1 MSELVRGV
9 GYDVMLPDGHVIS
22 DDRARLDMA
31 FVHEMLAGA
40 PWAIGRPTALTDRSW
55 ANCLCFGVHAP
66 DGRPAGCARVLT
78 DSTFRAHLADLVIRP
93 TSRRRGLGIA
103 LVTAIL
109 AHPELATV
117 TRWTLATADA
127 HQLYARFGFRSGA
140 SDADWMT
147 LERTAASTVASAG
160 I

>member
-1 MSELVRGV
+1 MT
-9 GYDVMLPDGHVIS
+9 LPDGHVIS

-31 FVHEMLAGA
+31 FVHAMLAEV
-40 PWAIGRPTALTDRSW
+40 PWAAGRSPALTERSW

-66 DGRPAGCARVLT
+66 DGGPAGCARVLT
-78 DSTFRAHLADLVIRP
+78 DLTFRAHLADLVIRP
-93 TSRRRGLGIA
+93 ASRGRGLGIA

-127 HQLYARFGFRSGA
+127 HGLYARFGFRAGG

-147 LERTAASTVASAG
+147 LDREVASTIASDG

>member
-1 MSELVRGV
+1 MAHEVA
-9 GYDVMLPDGHVIS
+9 LPDGHVIH
-22 DDRARLDMA
+22 DDPARLDMA
-31 FVHEMLAGA
+31 FVHEMLAGV
-40 PWAIGRPTALTDRSW
+40 PWTIGRPPALADRSW
-55 ANCLCFGVHAP
+55 ANCLRFGIRAP
-66 DGRPAGCARVLT
+66 DGSPAGCARVLT
-78 DSTFRAHLADLVIRP
+78 DYALRAHLADLVIRP
-93 TSRRRGLGIA
+93 ASRGHGLAVA

-127 HQLYARFGFRSGA
+127 HRLYARFGFRSHG

-147 LERTAASTVASAG
+147 LDREAASTVASGG